1 VLEPDALTPTQVSP
15 ARLARITMR
24 AANHPPSW
32 LSLVQ
37 YDTSQRW
44 YRRLELREDYELW
57 LLSWLPGQ
65 QTGFHDHGASAGAF
79 TVALGC
85 LSERSAPAGIPA
97 PCGRMIAQGG
107 VRAFG
112 PDYVHD
118 VRNESAL
125 PVVSLHAYSPPLSI
139 MRHYDVTPGGLLQAS
154 VEVRSW

>member
-1 VLEPDALTPTQVSP
+1 VLDSSALSTTQVSP
-15 ARLARITMR
+15 ASLARITMR
-24 AANHPPSW
+24 TAAYPQAW
-32 LSLVQ
+32 LSLVE

-44 YRRLELREDYELW
+44 YRRLELRDDYELW

-65 QTGFHDHGASAGAF
+65 ETGFHDHGASAGAF

-85 LSERSAPAGIPA
+85 LSERSAPASIPA
-97 PCGRMIAQGG
+97 PSGRTVTQGG

-125 PVVSLHAYSPPLSI
+125 PAVSIHAYSPPLSC
-139 MRHYDVTPGGLLQAS
+139 MRHYDVSPSGLLQVS